1 MTRGPLFSR
10 SGVQPRRLLVN
21 LWAGAASAVI
31 FYAEYLGLGASLGES
46 LFGRSATATATGSLL
61 VLLAVVMAC
70 ALAVFSRTVFM
81 AGPRGASVVVAGGLA
96 AWLGTAFSA
105 SPRQQMVLLG
115 LMLTGAALT
124 VLAARHGRLR
134 GALKHTPV
142 WLIQGFMYA
151 TAASI
156 IAGAVNKKLTSCLK
170 VDEATAWA
178 IFLPAVALGVLWK
191 PALQHAAR
199 LRKRRGLPN
208 SGALTLLQPLGLLA
222 AAAVAWLAYEA
233 GPLALPHGADCRRM
247 GETPLDW
254 AMLGERVG
262 HAASVFSGGVSLGAF
277 VAALLVGLLLG
288 LVLLIEDLTT
298 FQLDDARHLT
308 QRDSKR
314 MLAVSAAANMAAAAV
329 GASGSSYS
337 TSRTVALRNLGGDH
351 RLAVLMHG
359 AVVSAIALL
368 ADRWVAQVPGLAVAV
383 ALTLVGTQM
392 ISGDAVRLWRLAYH
406 PRARL
411 TVVQAG
417 VMFWCVLGMSI
428 AFNQPLLGFAF
439 GVAVMLVHRHWR
451 EWRKALVNSV
461 AAMAIGL
468 VAAWLVPKIFGE
480 EFLVREVARIYAP
493 VLGYHYGDRHRDEV
507 SVMLIDD
514 TSLASA
520 HQAWPADYGYYGR
533 LLDGLVLHQPK
544 AVFLDVILAAE
555 RKDPSL
561 DRLVASA
568 CRAREAGVQ
577 VYLAA
582 RRDPA
587 GRFLLRP
594 ELEALVPRCLQKV
607 AVDYDPDAADQT
619 AWAYRVSADSYAA
632 DGEVRG
638 VAGTL
643 YRDMGGSMPA
653 HQHSEMALTWGSA
666 PAGRGIDWAES
677 PAAEEHGGGHGD
689 GEKHAQDHAAPAESY
704 CRTPGKPYYELFVP
718 AALRG
723 WWDASAHKPAC
734 VFHNTLY
741 PSDLQ
746 AVTDADEKMLAE
758 HVTGRVVMVGTAL
771 LGSNDRILTPL
782 HGRIPG
788 VYLHAMALDNLLTYG
803 ADYRRAAH
811 MGWSH
816 DGLAVIKL
824 VFAGLV
830 LIVLGRL
837 AGKRLKASFE
847 AGRLLPWQQR
857 LSRRRKPW
865 RIADKALS
873 GLVWKV
879 CSLLVYSGFFLL
891 MLLAGQWLALGF
903 LTVIHVALFSF
914 TAEWLEWTDSLWEWF
929 EEEHEHAPDPT
940 HSLSHRPLPTDFN
953 GDKT

>member
-1 MTRGPLFSR
+1 MTHRPLFSR
-10 SGVQPRRLLVN
+10 FGVQPQRLLVN

-46 LFGRSATATATGSLL
+46 LFGKSATATATGSLL
-61 VLLAVVMAC
+61 VLLAVVLAC
-70 ALAVFSRTVFM
+70 LLAVFSRTVYM

-96 AWLGTAFSA
+96 GWLGTAFSA
-105 SPRQQMVLLG
+105 SPQQQVVLLG
-115 LMLTGAALT
+115 LMLTSAAVT
-124 VLAARHGRLR
+124 VLAAMHKRVRSLMSD
-134 GALKHTPV
+134 TPA

-156 IAGAVNKKLTSCLK
+156 IAGAVNRKLYGCLK
-170 VDEATAWA
+170 VDELTAWA

-191 PALQHAAR
+191 PVLKRWAER
-199 LRKRRGLPN
+199 RPPGKRRA
-208 SGALTLLQPLGLLA
+208 STLLQPLGLLA
-222 AAAVAWLAYEA
+222 AAALSWAAYEA
-233 GPLALPHGADCRRM
+233 TALALPHGADCKRM

-254 AMLGERVG
+254 TMLGDRAG
-262 HAASVFSGGVSLGAF
+262 HAVSVFSGAVSPSAF
-277 VAALLVGLLLG
+277 IAALLVGLLLG
-288 LVLLIEDLTT
+288 VVLLIEDLTT
-298 FQLDDARHLT
+298 FKIDNTRDLT
-308 QRDSKR
+308 QRDRKR
-314 MLAVSAAANMAAAAV
+314 MLVVSAAANIAAATV
-329 GASGSSYS
+329 GASSSSYS

-359 AVVSAIALL
+359 VAVAAIALL
-368 ADRWVAQVPGLAVAV
+368 ADRWVAQVPGLTVAV

-392 ISGDAVRLWRLAYH
+392 IGHDTVQLWRLAYRPTAR
-406 PRARL
+406 PR
-411 TVVQAG
+411 VVQAG
-417 VMFWCVLGMSI
+417 WMFWCVLGVSI
-428 AFNQPLLGFAF
+428 AFNQPLLGFAS
-439 GVAVMLVHRHWR
+439 GVVVMLVHRHWL

-461 AAMAIGL
+461 AAMVIGL

-493 VLGYHYGDRHRDEV
+493 VLGYHYGAHHRDEV

-533 LLDGLVLHQPK
+533 LLDGLVVHRPK

-555 RKDPSL
+555 RKDPTL

-582 RRDPA
+582 RRDAA

-607 AVDYDPDAADQT
+607 AVDYDPDAADQM

-632 DGEVRG
+632 EGEVRG
-638 VAGTL
+638 VAGTI
-643 YRDMGGSMPA
+643 YRDMGGKLPA

-666 PAGRGIDWAES
+666 PAGRGIDWAET
-677 PAAEEHGGGHGD
+677 PAAPEHG
-689 GEKHAQDHAAPAESY
+689 EAHADAHTDAHADEHAKAAEPAESY
-704 CRTPGKPYYELFVP
+704 CRTPGQPYYELFVP
-718 AALRG
+718 APVRG
-723 WWDASAHKPAC
+723 WWDGSAHRPAC

-746 AVTDADEKMLAE
+746 AVTDADEKMLAR
-758 HVTGRVVMVGTAL
+758 HVTDRVVMVGTAL

-803 ADYRRAAH
+803 AGYRRAAH

-837 AGKRLKASFE
+837 ASKRLKERFE
-847 AGRLLPWQQR
+847 DGRLLPWQGS
-857 LSRRRKPW
+857 LRRRHKPW
-865 RIADKALS
+865 RVLDKALS
-873 GLVWKV
+873 GLVWKL

-914 TAEWLEWTDSLWEWF
+914 TAEWLEWTDSISEWF
-929 EEEHEHAPDPT
+929 EEEHEPG
-940 HSLSHRPLPTDFN
+940 LSHPHLPTDFN